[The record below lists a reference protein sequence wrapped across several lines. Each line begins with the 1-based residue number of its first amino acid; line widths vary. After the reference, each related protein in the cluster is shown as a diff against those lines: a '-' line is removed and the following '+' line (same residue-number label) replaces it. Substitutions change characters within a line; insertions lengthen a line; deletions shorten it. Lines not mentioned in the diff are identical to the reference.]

1 MCGILTTSDPL
12 ISCPVKLLERR
23 VDFSACG
30 SVRWKVSRCI
40 EDRNRPSAQLKGY
53 HSKQL
58 QKNLLCVAHKRLY
71 DFNEAGVFRVKSLRG
86 ASARA
91 SAREVAGH
99 AKRVFSDRCVT
110 PEPIVLR
117 WQNQPRI
124 RIFLSA

>member
-1 MCGILTTSDPL
+1 MWRLTTSNPL
-12 ISCPVKLLERR
+12 ISYHGEVLERR
-23 VDFSACG
+23 IDFSTCG
-30 SVRWKVSRCI
+30 SVRWKVPRCI
-40 EDRNRPSAQLKGY
+40 EDRNGPSAQLKGY

-71 DFNEAGVFRVKSLRG
+71 DFNEAGVFRVKPLRG
-86 ASARA
+86 ANARA

-99 AKRVFSDRCVT
+99 AKRVFSDRCVA

-117 WQNQPRI
+117 WQNQPRL